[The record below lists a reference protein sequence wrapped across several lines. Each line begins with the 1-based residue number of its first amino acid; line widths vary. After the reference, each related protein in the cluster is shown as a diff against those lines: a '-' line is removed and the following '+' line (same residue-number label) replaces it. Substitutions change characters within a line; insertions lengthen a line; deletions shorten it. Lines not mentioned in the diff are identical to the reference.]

1 MLYFYLGKGL
11 FMVQLLSLTVRD
23 HNFRGSSLKNN
34 MTKPQNFDEIIGKMQ
49 KERQN
54 IEHDPKYSAVLERL
68 NDLEQEL
75 SNIEELFPKSQKI
88 DPLKVLLTNIQDIFQ
103 TVENDITLL
112 DEDMLMKWSQN
123 MIDFISQ
130 SLEEFSQ
137 AGNLKDDIFF
147 PANYLAFVVNNLDI
161 SFFQED
167 DPKQNI
173 LFQMI
178 QRANDTH
185 TRNITLLSSLEE
197 SSISE
202 TFVSSNELEL
212 MAETLDYEDN
222 LSNEKPVFFVKDNRI
237 ELQKINEINNPLV
250 LEVLDE
256 NQMTVLG
263 ENIAESPPQLRL
275 TSSVQRAYE
284 SFSSPVSRI
293 QVEAMMQN
301 IAGKAFITL
310 QDGSSEM
317 KMKLTPPELGQMKLS
332 FRVED
337 GIMSGK
343 IVVGTQEARFFFEQN
358 LDNLR
363 QSLAEVGI
371 MLAGVDVQ
379 LDGGAFKEQ
388 EELQD
393 SAQYKAVRLSPAEQ
407 KNKVSNGLE
416 LDTIVDY
423 TV

>member
-1 MLYFYLGKGL
+1 
-11 FMVQLLSLTVRD
+11 MVQLLSVTAKD
-23 HNFRGSSLKNN
+23 HNFRGQSLKNN
-34 MTKPQNFDEIIGKMQ
+34 MTKPQNFSEIIGKMQ
-49 KERQN
+49 KEQQN
-54 IEHDPKYSAVLERL
+54 IEHDSKSSAVLEQL
-68 NDLEQEL
+68 NDLEEKF
-75 SNIEELFPKSQKI
+75 SNIEDLFPKSQKI

-103 TVENDITLL
+103 AVENNITLL
-112 DEDMLMKWSQN
+112 DEEMLMNWSQN

-137 AGNLKDDIFF
+137 SGDLKDDIFF
-147 PANYLAFVVNNLDI
+147 PANYLAFVVNNVDI
-161 SFFQED
+161 SFFQENN
-167 DPKQNI
+167 PKQNI

-178 QRANDTH
+178 QRANNAH
-185 TRNITLLSSLEE
+185 TQNTAFLAPLEE
-197 SSISE
+197 SLVSE
-202 TFVSSNELEL
+202 PFVSVSNELEL
-212 MAETLDYEDN
+212 IAEVLDYEDN
-222 LSNEKPVFFVKDNRI
+222 FPDEPPVFFVKDNRM
-237 ELQKINEINNPLV
+237 EPQKVNEIKNPLV
-250 LEVLDE
+250 LEVSDE
-256 NQMTVLG
+256 NQITLLA
-263 ENIAESPPQLRL
+263 ENIAKQSSQSSL

-284 SFSSPVSRI
+284 SFSSSVSRI

-317 KMKLTPPELGQMKLS
+317 KMKLTPPELGHIKLS

-379 LDGGAFKEQ
+379 LDGGPFQEQ

-393 SAQYKAVRLSPAEQ
+393 STQYKAIRFSSAEQ
-407 KNKVSNGLE
+407 KNEASNGLA